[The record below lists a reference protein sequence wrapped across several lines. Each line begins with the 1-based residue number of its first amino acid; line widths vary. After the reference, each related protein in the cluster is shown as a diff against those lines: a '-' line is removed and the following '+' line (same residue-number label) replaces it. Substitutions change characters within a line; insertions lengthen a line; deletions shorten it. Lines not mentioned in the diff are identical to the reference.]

1 MQIPILV
8 EPVTNNGYRATCG
21 PPLAVSAEGATR
33 DEAVDKL
40 GLLLR
45 DRLSQGVEIVV
56 TELPARAVENPW
68 VKHAGMFKDDP
79 MFAEVLEIMK
89 ENRKKDDEDAGNL

>member
-8 EPVTNNGYRATCG
+8 EPVTNNGYRATSG
-21 PPLAVSAEGATR
+21 PPLTMSAEGATR

-40 GLLLR
+40 ELLLR
-45 DRLSQGVEIVV
+45 DRLSNGVELVSAEV
-56 TELPARAVENPW
+56 PARVVENAW
-68 VKHAGMFKDDP
+68 VKYAGMFKDDP

-89 ENRKKDDEDAGNL
+89 ENRRKDEEDPGYL